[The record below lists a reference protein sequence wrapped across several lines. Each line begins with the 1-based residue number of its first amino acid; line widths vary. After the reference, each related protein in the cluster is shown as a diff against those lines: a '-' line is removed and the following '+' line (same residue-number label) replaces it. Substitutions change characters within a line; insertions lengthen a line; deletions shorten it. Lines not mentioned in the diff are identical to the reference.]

1 VNIIAEV
8 DQRELARR
16 HGPADEH
23 EVKLADGD
31 FLYSS
36 LSSPRR
42 DFTKPSIATIIS
54 VMSACKRSNGQTNA
68 SASASPTP
76 PVVEVS
82 TSAAV
87 MRQLPQYFEA
97 TGSLAANQQTDVA
110 PETSGKVAAVGVD
123 IGSSVK
129 RGQMLVRLEDADFK
143 DRAQQAQ
150 AQLDQAK
157 ATLDQNRAKIGLR
170 QGQKF
175 APENVPE
182 VRAVRAA
189 LDLADKNLQRYEKLV
204 ESGDISR
211 ATYDQQVSQRDQA
224 AEQYQA
230 LIHQAQQNFA
240 TVANSQAAVE
250 MAQSQLSL
258 AKRNLTYTTVSA
270 PMAGYV
276 LDRPADIG
284 EYISPQQKV
293 ATIVSLNP
301 LRARIDVPEQAIPQ
315 IHQGESVSVSV
326 SAYPDRNFSGRVARV
341 SPSVTATSRTL
352 TVEADVDNP
361 NAELKP
367 GQFATI
373 RILLPHNAPAVLV
386 PQRALRTI
394 SGATYVFV
402 IKNGFAQQRL
412 VQSGQTEGDLVE
424 LKSGVA
430 ADEIVAISNVDQL
443 SDGAA
448 VRQ

>member
-1 VNIIAEV
+1 MTRSQLFKLVV
-8 DQRELARR
+8 VLSLAAVAA
-16 HGPADEH
+16 GA
-23 EVKLADGD
+23 L
-31 FLYSS
+31 
-36 LSSPRR
+36 
-42 DFTKPSIATIIS
+42 
-54 VMSACKRSNGQTNA
+54 SACKRSNGQTNA
-68 SASASPTP
+68 AASASPTP

-82 TSAAV
+82 TTAAV

-182 VRAVRAA
+182 VRAARAA
-189 LDLADKNLQRYEKLV
+189 LDLADKNLRRYEKLV

-301 LRARIDVPEQAIPQ
+301 LRARIDVPEQAISQ
-315 IHQGESVSVSV
+315 IRQGESVSVSV